1 MNGVWQDIR
10 YGARMLWKHRLSSLI
25 CAAALALGIGANTAM
40 FSVAEAFLLHPVP
53 FEHANRIVALA
64 DSRPEQGIDRNHIAP
79 LTYLEWQSQAQSFEQ
94 LGAYEYD
101 EVNLTGDREPQKI
114 NAVHVSANFFDMLD
128 VHLQM
133 GRGFLVEEETP
144 GRDQEIVLG
153 HALWEQHYGSDPNIL
168 GKTIKV
174 DGKGFTVVGVARA
187 GMDFPMPVEAWIPLA
202 LNAKDRAN
210 RTTRALWV
218 LGKLKPHVS
227 VREAAAEMTAIEQ
240 RQAIAFPD
248 AYKGWQL
255 RVTPI
260 GEFATGDITLH
271 YTFLLLGAVGFV
283 LLIACADVAN
293 VQFAKVTG
301 RQKELAVRAAMGA
314 SRSRIAA
321 QLLTESI
328 LLALG
333 GAAIGLLLA
342 MWEIQLIV
350 TNMPADVAKFIA
362 GWKTINLDTGAFVFT
377 LIIAVVSGIISG
389 IAPSLLSSRT
399 NINETLKEGGRGAST
414 GRARHRLRGALVAAE
429 IALALV
435 LLVGAGLMTKG
446 FQSLLTVNQNLRP
459 ESLLTMNFSLPDL
472 QYAQLPARTSFTEQA
487 LERLAALPGVKSVA
501 TATAVPYADGG
512 WMGEGTIS
520 IEGAPP
526 VARGELRAAILE
538 TISPSYFR
546 TLNIPLRN
554 GRELSEADT
563 AESLP
568 VTVISQSLAARYF
581 AGENPLGRKIKIGA
595 EDSPAKWMA
604 VVGVVDDVRYTWI
617 NKAVVPTMYM
627 PYRQRPRLYS
637 AILIRTEG
645 DPRSFVSAVRSQIA
659 AVDPDLPLFNIKP
672 LSVVIS
678 ESITGI
684 AYVAAMMTVLGV
696 IALIL
701 ASVGVYGVMSYAVSE
716 RTHEIGIRVAL
727 GAGERGILRLVVGN
741 GMLLTLLGIAVGLPL
756 ALGLA
761 FALSGLLYGVKA
773 SDPVPFIG
781 LPLLL
786 AAVAA
791 LASYLPARKALR
803 VDPLVALRHE

>member
-10 YGARMLWKHRLSSLI
+10 YGARMLWKHRLASLI
-25 CAAALALGIGANTAM
+25 CAMALALGIGANTAM

-53 FEHANRIVALA
+53 FEHSNRIVALA
-64 DSRPEQGIDRNHIAP
+64 DSLPAQGIDRNHIAP
-79 LTYLEWQSQAQSFEQ
+79 LTYLEWQSQAKSFEQ

-114 NAVHVSANFFDMLD
+114 EAVHVSANFFDMLG
-128 VHLQM
+128 VQPKL
-133 GRGFLVEEETP
+133 GRGFIREEETP
-144 GRDQEIVLG
+144 GRNQEIVLG
-153 HALWEQHYGSDPNIL
+153 HGLWEQRYGSDPGIV

-174 DGKGFTVVGVARA
+174 DGKSFTVVGVARA
-187 GMDFPMPVEAWIPLA
+187 GMDFPMPCEAWIPLA
-202 LNAKDRAN
+202 LEAKERSDRV
-210 RTTRALWV
+210 TRSLWV

-227 VREAAAEMTAIEQ
+227 VNEAAAEMAAIEQ
-240 RQAIAFPD
+240 RQAAAYPD
-248 AYKGWQL
+248 SYKGWQL
-255 RVTPI
+255 RVMPVA
-260 GEFATGDITLH
+260 EFASGELTRQ

-293 VQFAKVTG
+293 VQFARVTG
-301 RQKELAVRAAMGA
+301 RQKELGVRAAMGA
-314 SRSRIAA
+314 SRARIAA

-333 GAAIGLLLA
+333 GAVIGLLLA

-362 GWKTINLDTGAFVFT
+362 GWKTISLDTGAFVFT
-377 LIIAVVSGIISG
+377 LIIAVLSGIVSG
-389 IAPSLLSSRT
+389 IAPSLLTSRT
-399 NINETLKEGGRGAST
+399 NITETLKEGGRGTSA
-414 GRARHRLRGALVAAE
+414 GRTRHRLRGALVVAE
-429 IALALV
+429 IALALI

-446 FQSLLTVNQNLRP
+446 FQSLLTVNQNLHP
-459 ESLLTMNFSLPDL
+459 ASLLTMNFSLPEL
-472 QYAQLPARTSFTEQA
+472 PYAQLPARTSFREQA
-487 LERLAALPGVKSVA
+487 LERLATIPGVTSA
-501 TATAVPYADGG
+501 AIATAVPYANGG
-512 WMGEGTIS
+512 GFGEDVIS
-520 IEGAPP
+520 IEGAAP
-526 VARGELRAAILE
+526 VAPGELRTTILE
-538 TISPSYFR
+538 TISPNYFR
-546 TLNIPLRN
+546 TLNIPLRD
-554 GRELSEADT
+554 GRELFESDA

-581 AGENPLGRKIKIGA
+581 PGQNPLGRRVKIGA
-595 EDSPAKWMA
+595 EDSPGKWMT

-617 NKAVVPTMYM
+617 DKSIVPTMYM

-645 DPRSFVSAVRSQIA
+645 DPRSLVAAVRAQIG

-672 LSVVIS
+672 LSVVIH
-678 ESITGI
+678 ESIMGI
-684 AYVAAMMTVLGV
+684 AYVAAMMAVLG
-696 IALIL
+696 IMALVL

-727 GAGERGILRLVVGN
+727 GATERGILRLVVGN
-741 GMLLTLLGIAVGLPL
+741 GMLLTVLGIAAGLPL

-761 FALSGLLYGVKA
+761 FAMSNLLFGVKA
-773 SDPVPFIG
+773 SDPVSFIG
-781 LPLLL
+781 LPMLL